1 MAGHDILQLP
11 KVRRAH
17 TRNWVPP
24 LGRVKAGRTAARGV
38 ARGDV
43 VEGIGLGRMNRV
55 HEWVQETERR
65 QARGEP
71 RRVEQRDDARK
82 SRSGSRRAPDRD
94 DAPSE
99 EDAEEI
105 SLRGNVRNGLKTRT
119 EGRR

>member
-1 MAGHDILQLP
+1 MACHDVLQLP

-43 VEGIGLGRMNRV
+43 VEGIRLGRMDRV

-119 EGRR
+119 DRC

>member
-43 VEGIGLGRMNRV
+43 VEGIRLGRMDRV